1 MKKVIIIAEAGVNHN
16 GNINI
21 AKRLIDKA
29 SDANVDY
36 VKFQTFKANNITSRS
51 ASKANYQIKNDVKYE
66 SQYEMLKDLEL
77 SFEDHLNLVKYCKQ
91 RKIKFLSSAF
101 DIDGL
106 NILNKLSVN
115 LIKIPSGEITNYQ
128 YLKKVSEIN
137 KPIILSTG
145 MSNIKEIKNAINILT
160 SKKIKKNDITIL
172 HCNSDYPTN
181 MIDVNLKAL
190 KSIQDELKINV
201 GYSDHTL
208 GIEVPIAAVALGAKV
223 IEKHFTLDRNLPGP
237 DHAASLEPLE
247 LKKMVEGIRNIEI
260 ACSGSGIK
268 EITKS
273 EKQNLLFVRKS
284 LFTKKKI
291 KKGDTLKEELL
302 IALRPG
308 DGISP
313 MDIPKLKGK
322 TFKKSLNQYVKIKIE
337 DFE

>member
-1 MKKVIIIAEAGVNHN
+1 MRKVIIIAEAGVNHN

-181 MIDVNLKAL
+181 MNDVNLKAL
-190 KSIQDELKINV
+190 KTHIIIYNS
-201 GYSDHTL
+201 
-208 GIEVPIAAVALGAKV
+208 
-223 IEKHFTLDRNLPGP
+223 
-237 DHAASLEPLE
+237 
-247 LKKMVEGIRNIEI
+247 
-260 ACSGSGIK
+260 
-268 EITKS
+268 
-273 EKQNLLFVRKS
+273 
-284 LFTKKKI
+284 
-291 KKGDTLKEELL
+291 
-302 IALRPG
+302 
-308 DGISP
+308 
-313 MDIPKLKGK
+313 
-322 TFKKSLNQYVKIKIE
+322 
-337 DFE
+337 